1 MKKLITKNNI
11 MTTGKHF
18 KKKELEQI
26 IEEFMKVQ
34 NMSLPPLELKDI
46 LTELYNKAQ
55 KTTKK

>member
-1 MKKLITKNNI
+1 